1 MDEERLKKINEE
13 LDSYRRAI
21 FDFSNTEFK
30 PFRKN
35 TNLNDGFYLTIRC
48 GLTGIYT
55 VVNEWKDGDWCM
67 GILDGSETIAYS
79 KEKLNLRFLKDEAKN
94 SNNP

>member
-13 LDSYRRAI
+13 LDSYRRVI

-35 TNLNDGFYLTIRC
+35 TNLNNGFYLTIRC

-55 VVNEWKDGDWCM
+55 VVNEWKNGMWYLE
-67 GILDGSETIAYS
+67 ILDGSTTIAYS
-79 KEKLNLRFLKDEAKN
+79 NEKLNLSFIKNETEN
-94 SNNP
+94 SNNS